1 MRHACHVGGVALACP
16 GALPSGEFNQV
27 LRGACLSVRGMIHT
41 ICECRC
47 EKLAAYLFDLRY
59 SAWPKEE
66 AGASI
71 GNLATSA

>member
-1 MRHACHVGGVALACP
+1 MRHACHVGGALARP
-16 GALPSGEFNQV
+16 GVLPSGEFNQV
-27 LRGACLSVRGMIHT
+27 FLGACLSVHGMILT

-47 EKLAAYLFDLRY
+47 EKLAGYLLNFHY
-59 SAWPKEE
+59 GAWPKEE